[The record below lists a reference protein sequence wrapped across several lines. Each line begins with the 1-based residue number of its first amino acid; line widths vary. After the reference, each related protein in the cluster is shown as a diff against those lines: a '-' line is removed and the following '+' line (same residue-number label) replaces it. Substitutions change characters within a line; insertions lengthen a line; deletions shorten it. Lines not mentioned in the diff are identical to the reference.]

1 MLIPNV
7 CQAIY
12 KVLKKDF
19 LSCPSTNEEWLEIAK
34 EFEDRWNFP
43 NCIGA
48 GDGKHIR
55 MKCPPNTGSNFYN
68 YKSFFSSVL
77 LAFVGPQCQFLY
89 IDVCCQGSA
98 SDSGIFRRSTL
109 WEAMEANTLNIP
121 PPRPLPESEDPSFEV
136 PDAAIDYFFVCDDAF
151 PLGKHLMK
159 PYPSRN
165 LSEERRIFNYRLS
178 RARRISENA
187 FGIRPLGSVY
197 FIQ

>member
-1 MLIPNV
+1 MYFQELLVKVSPLITKRDTIKISSIPLKECLAVTLRFLATGESYASLEFQFRISRSTLSMLIPNV

-19 LSCPSTNEEWLEIAK
+19 LSCPSTNEEWLEITK

-55 MKCPPNTGSNFYN
+55 MKCPPNTGSNFYK

-77 LAFVGPQCQFLY
+77 LAFVGPQYQFLY
-89 IDVCCQGSA
+89 IDVGCQGIA

-109 WEAMEANTLNIP
+109 WEAMEGTP
-121 PPRPLPESEDPSFEV
+121 
-136 PDAAIDYFFVCDDAF
+136 
-151 PLGKHLMK
+151 
-159 PYPSRN
+159 
-165 LSEERRIFNYRLS
+165 
-178 RARRISENA
+178 
-187 FGIRPLGSVY
+187 
-197 FIQ
+197 